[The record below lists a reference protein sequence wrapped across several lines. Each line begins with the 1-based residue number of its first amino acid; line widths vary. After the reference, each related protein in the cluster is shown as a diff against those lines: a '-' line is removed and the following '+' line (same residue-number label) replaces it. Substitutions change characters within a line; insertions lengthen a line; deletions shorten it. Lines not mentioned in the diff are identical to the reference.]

1 MKIGIIFGG
10 FSKEREISFAGG
22 RTVYDNLNKSLF
34 EAVPIFIDSFGN
46 FVLLNWEFIYKG
58 SIRDFYPPA
67 EFIPE
72 KNEANNSKINP
83 FQIYAEQIGE
93 LSPALQLELINKI
106 GKKIEVGDLK
116 KYFDFAFLCLHGP
129 FGEDGKIQGLFEYL
143 GIPYSG
149 SGILPSAIGID
160 KSVQKRWMVNSS
172 FNSPAFFTIDR
183 EDFIKCN
190 FTIRES
196 TSSSWELLF
205 EKAKK
210 EIRFPMVIKPAN
222 QGSSIGITILY
233 EDDNTKFKEAIEKAF
248 FTKWLDAAVWRNFN
262 VEQKYDFIKLLADI
276 REGIGMPLKVST
288 GDFQFLKL
296 IYHPQDLIDYLNK
309 YFDSHSEGLILESI
323 DGESKVL
330 VESFIAG
337 KEFSCIVLQDPS
349 LYLATNKKEVIEKKN
364 KAEIIALPPTEIRKG
379 KELFDYR
386 SKYLPGLSRKIT
398 PIDIPNEQI
407 QAIRKECERLFS
419 TLHFDVYARIDG
431 FISNEGKIY
440 LNDPNTTSGMMPSSF
455 FFHQAAEIGLNPSQ
469 FLTYIIRTSLAQRI
483 IASKNSGIYN
493 NLLLNLDEAIKA
505 DKAAATNKIK
515 VAVILGGYSSERHI
529 SVESGRNI
537 YEKLAS
543 STKYEPIPV
552 FLTGNAKEHIMYQ
565 IPINIL
571 LKDNAD
577 DIKDKI
583 ENYKTHD
590 IVNQIIDECIDIN
603 IKYSSPENLVKPK
616 RLTYKDLATKVDCVF
631 IALHGRPGE
640 DGAVQAEL
648 EKVGLPY
655 NGSGVES
662 SQITIDKY
670 RTNEILKHNGF
681 LIAEHILI
689 QEDAWHTNKKM
700 VLSAIAEKIK
710 LPFIAKPLD
719 DGCSSAVRKIKNF
732 EELDAFATLI
742 FRKQENLDADAIKI
756 LQLKDKE
763 EFPQK
768 QVFIV
773 EELISKR
780 DAQHFLEIT
789 GGMLTKYDK
798 EGNINYEVFEA
809 SEALSGGEVL
819 SLEEKFLAGQ
829 GQNIT
834 PARYSKNNKTRQL
847 ISDEVKQIF
856 AAAARLLNINGYTRI
871 DAFVRVYD
879 NNISTI
885 TDEAKIKVEII
896 FIEVN
901 SLPGMTPATCIFH
914 QCALQGYKPYDF
926 IDNILNFAFQKSK
939 MVLK

>member
-34 EAVPIFIDSFGN
+34 EAVPVFIDSFGN
-46 FVLLNWEFIYKG
+46 FVLLNWEFVYKG

-67 EFIPE
+67 EFIPNKE
-72 KNEANNSKINP
+72 GD
-83 FQIYAEQIGE
+83 FQIYAEQIGK
-93 LSPALQLELINKI
+93 LSSDQQLELINKI
-106 GKKIEVGDLK
+106 GQKIEPGDLK

-149 SGILPSAIGID
+149 AGILSSAIGID
-160 KSVQKRWMVNSS
+160 KSVQKRMMVNAG

-183 EDFIKCN
+183 ESYIKGHCKG
-190 FTIRES
+190 
-196 TSSSWELLF
+196 LF

-210 EIRFPMVIKPAN
+210 EVGFPMVIKPAN
-222 QGSSIGITILY
+222 QGSSIGISILHD
-233 EDDNTKFKEAIEKAF
+233 DDNFKFMEAIEKAF
-248 FTKWLDAAVWRNFN
+248 FTKWVDASDWKKLSS
-262 VEQKYDFIKLLADI
+262 EQKNEFIRVLADI
-276 REGIGMPLKVST
+276 REGIGMPIRVESSKLKVQS
-288 GDFQFLKL
+288 LNPL
-296 IYHPQDLIDYLNK
+296 SNICYHPQDLIDYLNK
-309 YFDSHSEGLILESI
+309 LFETEKEGAVLEAL

-330 VESFIAG
+330 VEGFIEG
-337 KEFSCIVLQDPS
+337 KEFSCIVLQDTDD
-349 LYLATNKKEVIEKKN
+349 LHKGKKI
-364 KAEIIALPPTEIRKG
+364 KAEVIALPPTEIRKG

-398 PIDIPNEQI
+398 PIDIPNDQI
-407 QAIRKECERLFS
+407 QAIRKECERLFYA
-419 TLHFDVYARIDG
+419 LNFDVYARIDG
-431 FISNEGKIY
+431 FISNEGKIF

-483 IASKNSGIYN
+483 IASKNSGAFDS
-493 NLLLNLDEAIKA
+493 LLLTLDNSIKE
-505 DKAAATNKIK
+505 DKAATTNKIK

-552 FLTGNAKEHIMYQ
+552 FLTGDADEHIMYQ

-583 ENYKTHD
+583 ENYKIHD
-590 IVNQIIDECIDIN
+590 LVKQIIEECSDITT
-603 IKYSSPENLVKPK
+603 KYSSTDNLAKPK
-616 RLTYKDLATKVDCVF
+616 RLTYQDLSKMVDCVF

-640 DGAVQAEL
+640 DGAVQAQL
-648 EKVGLPY
+648 EQVGLPY

-670 RTNEILKHNGF
+670 RTNEILKQNGF
-681 LIAEHILI
+681 LIAEHLLI
-689 QEDAWHTNKKM
+689 SDEAWNANKNE
-700 VLSAIAEKIK
+700 VLNTIKEKIHF
-710 LPFIAKPLD
+710 PFIAKPVD
-719 DGCSSAVRKIKNF
+719 DGCSSAVRKIKTIEEF
-732 EELDAFATLI
+732 EAFAKLI
-742 FRKQENLDADAIKI
+742 FRKQENLDAAAAQVLHI
-756 LQLKDKE
+756 KDKE
-763 EFPQK
+763 EFPRK
-768 QVFIV
+768 QVLLV

-780 DAQHFLEIT
+780 DANHFLEIT
-789 GGMLTKYDK
+789 GGMLTRYDAQ
-798 EGNINYEVFEA
+798 GNIVYDVFEA

-834 PARYSKNNKTRQL
+834 PARYSKIKTERQQ
-847 ISDEVKQIF
+847 ISEIVKQRLGD
-856 AAAARLLNINGYTRI
+856 AAKLLNINGYTRI
-871 DAFVRVYD
+871 DAFVRIYD
-879 NNISTI
+879 VNR
-885 TDEAKIKVEII
+885 VEVI

-914 QCALQGYKPYDF
+914 QSALEGYKPYDF
-926 IDNILNFAFQKSK
+926 IDNILNFAFQKMK
-939 MVLK
+939 VAVK